1 MIFWIRLLYNILF
14 PVVLVLM
21 LPGFALRMIRRG
33 KYRHKFGQRFGIY
46 SEGVERKIADTGR
59 IWVHAVSVGEV
70 NIAMKLIQDLR
81 ESDPSLEFVL
91 STTTSTG
98 FKLAA
103 SRKTPWLEPIYNP
116 LDFYPVARRAM
127 RLIRPR
133 LLVLVEAEVWP
144 NCVCEARKIGCP
156 VLLVNAR
163 LSARSERRFRKI
175 RWIAAPVFNQIDTLC
190 LQEPAERE
198 RWISLGVEPSK
209 LEVTGSI
216 KFDDAAAAPRPARDF
231 WPILESLGF
240 QRGNPVI
247 VAGSTFDGEELL
259 IAEVHKQ
266 LRKKH
271 PGLFLV
277 LVPRHQERGEALT
290 AQLEQAGFQVARR
303 TQPGAI
309 EKPDLLLVDTTG
321 ELSNWYRCATTV
333 FIGKSLMAQ
342 GGQNPAEAV
351 AAGVPVVFGPNMQN
365 FASLVSSFLRAKA
378 AIEVTDAG
386 SLEAAWD
393 ELLRSPELRTKMS
406 HAAAECLAVHRGAT
420 ARTVEI
426 IRDRLQADP
435 RSCNPVR
442 SS

>member
-1 MIFWIRLLYNILF
+1 MIFWIRLLYNLLF
-14 PVVLVLM
+14 PVVLILM

-33 KYRHKFGQRFGIY
+33 KYRHKFGQRFAIY
-46 SEGVERKIADTGR
+46 SEGVERKIAGTGR

-81 ESDPSLEFVL
+81 ESDPTLEFVL

-133 LLVLVEAEVWP
+133 LLILVEAEVWP
-144 NCVCEARKIGCP
+144 NSVCEARRIGCP
-156 VLLVNAR
+156 ILLVNAR

-216 KFDDAAAAPRPARDF
+216 KFDDAAAAPRPAKDF
-231 WPILESLGF
+231 WPILESLGV

-271 PGLFLV
+271 PALFLV
-277 LVPRHQERGEALT
+277 LVPRHQERGDAVT

-303 TQPGAI
+303 TQPGTI

-321 ELSNWYRCATTV
+321 ELSNWYRCATAV

-365 FASLVSSFLRAKA
+365 FASLASSFLRAKA

-386 SLEAAWD
+386 TLEAAWN
-393 ELLRSPELRTKMS
+393 ELLQSPELRTKMS
-406 HAAAECLAVHRGAT
+406 QAAAQCLAVHRGAT
-420 ARTVEI
+420 ARTVQI
-426 IRDRLQADP
+426 IRDRLQPDP
-435 RSCNPVR
+435 HSCNPVR